1 MMRVRKRNSRRAGIL
16 PAAALALA
24 AGGGLGGGAAQAA
37 PWPHDDLVL
46 EVPVDIRNYSSS
58 FGGPG
63 SLTTPGSP
71 PRDPRRVPVT
81 VVCKVY
87 RGGYD
92 VAEARARAE
101 LRNDTPIPEGRG
113 GPLLTPYRVHYR
125 PLQTVL
131 QVRFRNVRGVERYR
145 CELLI
150 EGSKHCGGGQ
160 TCEVRGELPAQVT
173 GPAARAAGEAAR
185 KGARGLDGIRGGGGF
200 APGR

>member
-1 MMRVRKRNSRRAGIL
+1 MTRVRRVRNRRSRPAGVL
-16 PAAALALA
+16 PMAGLALA
-24 AGGGLGGGAAQAA
+24 AVASLGAGVARGA

-46 EVPVDIRNYSSS
+46 EVPVDVRNYSSS
-58 FGGPG
+58 FGGVPTLG
-63 SLTTPGSP
+63 ST

-92 VAEARARAE
+92 VAEARAQAE

-113 GPLLTPYRVHYR
+113 PGLSPYRVHYR

-131 QVRFRNVRGVERYR
+131 RVRFRNVRGVERYR

-150 EGSKHCGGGQ
+150 EGRKRCGAAQ

-185 KGARGLDGIRGGGGF
+185 KGARGLDGIKGGGGF

>member
-1 MMRVRKRNSRRAGIL
+1 MTRVQSRRSRPAGVL
-16 PAAALALA
+16 PAAGLALA
-24 AGGGLGGGAAQAA
+24 AAASLGAGAALAA

-46 EVPVDIRNYSSS
+46 EVPVDVRNYSSS
-58 FGGPG
+58 FGGLGSLPAPG
-63 SLTTPGSP
+63 ST

-113 GPLLTPYRVHYR
+113 PNLAPYRVHYR

-131 QVRFRNVRGVERYR
+131 RVRFRNVRGVERYR

-150 EGSKHCGGGQ
+150 EGSKHCGAGQ

-185 KGARGLDGIRGGGGF
+185 RGVRGLGGARGGGF